1 MLLFG
6 ISVSQTWQNQSLF
19 YKSKKSLLAVCS
31 FISLLCSWYQQI
43 LSVLPSKYFPT
54 INMLHH
60 LPATTLDQATHHL
73 LLDYC
78 IGLLT
83 ASTFAP
89 SNLLSPQQRDGSYYN
104 LSQITSLCS
113 KPPSGFPFHKSKK
126 QTPFIH
132 KTSQDSTGLELPH
145 PRPSTYLLPLT
156 QELAGLSYLSPHYC
170 FLQTF
175 ALPIPFFP
183 LLKY

>member
-1 MLLFG
+1 MLLRG

-73 LLDYC
+73 LLDYG

-113 KPPSGFPFHKSKK
+113 KPPSGFPFHKRVKTK
-126 QTPFIH
+126 LLLFTRLH
-132 KTSQDSTGLELPH
+132 KTLQDWSCPTSAPPPICCHLP
-145 PRPSTYLLPLT
+145 RSLLAWATLAPTSVFSKPLHF
-156 QELAGLSYLSPHYC
+156 LSPFSLC
-170 FLQTF
+170 
-175 ALPIPFFP
+175 
-183 LLKY
+183 